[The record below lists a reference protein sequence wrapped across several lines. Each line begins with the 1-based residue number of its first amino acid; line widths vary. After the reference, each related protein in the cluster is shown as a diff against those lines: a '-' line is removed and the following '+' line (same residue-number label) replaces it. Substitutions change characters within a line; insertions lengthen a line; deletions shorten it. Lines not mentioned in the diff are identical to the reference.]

1 MNSIKKE
8 LISGAAFTAIAKY
21 SGLFAQLFITAVLA
35 RLISPSDFGVVAIA
49 TVFIAFFNILS
60 DIGIGPAIIQK
71 KDLDDDDLNNIFS
84 LTLYLGVFLSVVF
97 FACSWPLSAFYSSE
111 KLRGV
116 CQLLGIPILFS
127 SLNIVSNGLLLR
139 DKQFKYIAIRTLLSQ
154 VVSGGLAVICAFAG
168 WGVYALLV
176 NPILSSIIIF
186 VLSYKA
192 KPLKFKVKL
201 QISSIKK
208 IFTYSSFQFLFNI
221 VNYFS
226 RNLDKLLIG
235 KFIGMVPLGYY
246 DKSYR
251 LMMLPLQNIIFVI
264 NPVFQPI
271 FSEYQNDI
279 EKLRDYYLK
288 ILKMLMWIA
297 FPLTVIVFFISKEL
311 IFVFFGSQWG
321 AAVPVFR
328 ILSVTICLQVLI
340 STTGAIY
347 QSVNATKELFV
358 SGCWGAFLLVMGFA
372 IPIFLYGTI
381 EAVAVGYVVSQLLN
395 FIQCFYLLFDKI
407 RYSLFDFLKALSHPL
422 LVSLLVFGFAMVLF
436 SYVTIEE
443 NLISL
448 IFKTAI
454 LTSVFLLYLFYKRII
469 DFQSVIKLIRKK

>member
-1 MNSIKKE
+1 
-8 LISGAAFTAIAKY
+8 
-21 SGLFAQLFITAVLA
+21 
-35 RLISPSDFGVVAIA
+35 
-49 TVFIAFFNILS
+49 
-60 DIGIGPAIIQK
+60 
-71 KDLDDDDLNNIFS
+71 
-84 LTLYLGVFLSVVF
+84 
-97 FACSWPLSAFYSSE
+97 
-111 KLRGV
+111 
-116 CQLLGIPILFS
+116 
-127 SLNIVSNGLLLR
+127 
-139 DKQFKYIAIRTLLSQ
+139 
-154 VVSGGLAVICAFAG
+154 
-168 WGVYALLV
+168 
-176 NPILSSIIIF
+176 
-186 VLSYKA
+186 
-192 KPLKFKVKL
+192 
-201 QISSIKK
+201 
-208 IFTYSSFQFLFNI
+208 
-221 VNYFS
+221 
-226 RNLDKLLIG
+226 
-235 KFIGMVPLGYY
+235 
-246 DKSYR
+246 
-251 LMMLPLQNIIFVI
+251 
-264 NPVFQPI
+264 
-271 FSEYQNDI
+271 
-279 EKLRDYYLK
+279 
-288 ILKMLMWIA
+288 MLMWIA